1 MNIKQLLEMPNGYRV
16 GGFDLVIKTA
26 KKKMQLP
33 GEKHQK
39 EGTGW
44 IHKVVLM
51 DMTGEIWADVHIG
64 KNIPLIAGRSIHITI
79 CEVQDSEH
87 LNKPCKKLLVSQFT
101 QPVQIGEPPA
111 MNFNEGEITKTIR
124 SKILCWLVA
133 SKVQTGASTDN
144 ILAFVES
151 ERLKKI
157 VDKIMEG

>member
-16 GGFDLVIKTA
+16 GGFDLAIKTA

-51 DMTGEIWADVHIG
+51 DMTGEIWADVNIG

-101 QPVQIGEPPA
+101 QPTQIGEPE
-111 MNFNEGEITKTIR
+111 MDFKYGDSVKTIR
-124 SKILCWLVA
+124 SKILCLHSVA
-133 SKVQTGASTDN
+133 KTRRGASISE
-144 ILAFVES
+144 ILEYLNNPKLV
-151 ERLKKI
+151 KI